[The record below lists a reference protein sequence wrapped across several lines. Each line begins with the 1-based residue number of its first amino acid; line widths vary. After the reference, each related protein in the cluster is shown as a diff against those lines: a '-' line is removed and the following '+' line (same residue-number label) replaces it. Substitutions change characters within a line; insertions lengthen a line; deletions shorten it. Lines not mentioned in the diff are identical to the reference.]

1 MENYKFV
8 TARFINNEKT
18 TVEIQWEAEDGDIV
32 IEITEAE
39 DDNQTWV
46 DLLKRITL
54 DDIHENTIR
63 YMREQRQLFE
73 DTIKSIAQKEGL
85 TVQNLEQDDIYD
97 VIIKILNDDVDTESL
112 FKFKLKLFDLE
123 SVKTCTDRALKAELR
138 KSKSMGEAIGV
149 FSKI

>member
-123 SVKTCTDRALKAELR
+123 SVKTCTDRVLKAELR

>member
-1 MENYKFV
+1 MENYKFI

-123 SVKTCTDRALKAELR
+123 SVKTCTDRVLKAELR